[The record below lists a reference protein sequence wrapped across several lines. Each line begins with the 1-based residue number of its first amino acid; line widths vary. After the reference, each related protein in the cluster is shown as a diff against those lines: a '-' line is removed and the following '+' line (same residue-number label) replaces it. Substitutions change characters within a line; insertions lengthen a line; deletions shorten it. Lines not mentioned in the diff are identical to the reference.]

1 MTWGVPGGGKP
12 NPYMIETAG
21 RLEHAARTS
30 QARPAAYGT
39 RLQRTFARLG
49 VGVGLVAGIVPGIL
63 LYRRYRSWRTGERPT
78 PGASGPIGATAF
90 WLLVGAA
97 LWSGAGLELVA
108 VIVVLVGLP
117 PSLVVASRG

>member
-1 MTWGVPGGGKP
+1 MGGARRGQAEPVHDRDGGASRARGAHVAGTPG
-12 NPYMIETAG
+12 
-21 RLEHAARTS
+21 RVRD
-30 QARPAAYGT
+30 PAPAH
-39 RLQRTFARLG
+39 FARLG

-78 PGASGPIGATAF
+78 LGAPGPIGATAF

-108 VIVVLVGLP
+108 LIVVLVGLP